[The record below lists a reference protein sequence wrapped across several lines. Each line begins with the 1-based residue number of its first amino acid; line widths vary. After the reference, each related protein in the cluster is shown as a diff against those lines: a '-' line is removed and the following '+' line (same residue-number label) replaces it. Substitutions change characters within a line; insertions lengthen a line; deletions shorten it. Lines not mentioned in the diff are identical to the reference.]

1 MKSVKQSQ
9 AGFTLVELL
18 VAIAVGAVVTLSLT
32 QVVTGYIHISQRGRY
47 LNMANAYAE
56 AKVEALRNLGYNSVP
71 LGNTNLAAELPS
83 QLPVGKSGSM
93 QVSQASPGLKQ
104 VDLTLTYKDQ
114 GQDNTYTYRTY
125 LGELGVGQ

>member
-1 MKSVKQSQ
+1 MKSTKLSQ

-32 QVVTGYIHISQRGRY
+32 QVVTGYIHLSQRGRY
-47 LNMANAYAE
+47 LNMTNAYAE
-56 AKVEALRNLGYNSVP
+56 AKIEALRNQGYNAVAIGSSS
-71 LGNTNLAAELPS
+71 LTSELPG
-83 QLPVGKSGSM
+83 QLPVGKNGTMNVTQSS
-93 QVSQASPGLKQ
+93 AGLKQ
-104 VDLTLTYKDQ
+104 VDLTITYKDQ

>member
-1 MKSVKQSQ
+1 MKSVKSSQ

-32 QVVTGYIHISQRGRY
+32 QVVTGYIHLSQRGRY
-47 LNMANAYAE
+47 LNMTNAYAE
-56 AKVEALRNLGYNSVP
+56 AKIEALRNQGYNAVAV
-71 LGNTNLAAELPS
+71 GTTNLAAELPS
-83 QLPVGKSGSM
+83 KLPPGKSGNMVVTQPS
-93 QVSQASPGLKQ
+93 AGLKQ
-104 VDLTLTYKDQ
+104 VDLTLSYKDQ